1 MNTLPARGA
10 LITGAGRRIGRAIA
24 LDLAR
29 AGWAVAVHYHTSA
42 AAAEAVVAEITEG
55 GGRACA
61 LACDLMREA
70 DTETLIGRAEDALG
84 PITCLVNNASVFESD
99 RPETASRASWD
110 RAMEVNLRAPFV
122 LIQALAAALPAGVQ
136 GNVVNILD
144 QRVWRLTPLFTSYT
158 VSKVGLWTLTQTL
171 AMAIAPRLRINAV
184 GPGPTLPSL
193 RQTDAQFC
201 RQWSKM
207 PLKRAVAPEEIAGA
221 VRFLLDAPSITGQ
234 MIAVDAGQHL
244 GWTADAT
251 LLADD
256 E

>member
-1 MNTLPARGA
+1 MSEPSRSVA
-10 LITGAGRRIGRAIA
+10 LVTGAARRIGRAIA

-29 AGWAVAVHYHTSA
+29 AGWAVAVHHHTSA
-42 AAAEAVVAEITEG
+42 AAAEAVVAEITAG

-70 DTETLIGRAEDALG
+70 ETQALVSRAADALG

-99 RPETASRASWD
+99 RPDTASRASWD

-122 LIQALAAALPAGVQ
+122 LIQALAAALPEGVE

-171 AMAIAPRLRINAV
+171 AMAMAPRLRINAV
-184 GPGPTLPSL
+184 GPGPTLPSP
-193 RQTDAQFC
+193 RQTEAQFC

-207 PLKRAVAPEEIAGA
+207 PLKRAVAPEEIAAA
-221 VRFLLDAPSITGQ
+221 VSFLLDAPSITGQ

-244 GWTADAT
+244 GWSADAT
-251 LLADD
+251 TLVDD

>member
-171 AMAIAPRLRINAV
+171 AMAIAPGSGSTRSAPVRRCQACGRRMRSFAGNGQRCRSSGRWHLKKSPAQSASSL
-184 GPGPTLPSL
+184 TLLPSPA
-193 RQTDAQFC
+193 R
-201 RQWSKM
+201 
-207 PLKRAVAPEEIAGA
+207 
-221 VRFLLDAPSITGQ
+221 
-234 MIAVDAGQHL
+234 
-244 GWTADAT
+244 
-251 LLADD
+251 
-256 E
+256 